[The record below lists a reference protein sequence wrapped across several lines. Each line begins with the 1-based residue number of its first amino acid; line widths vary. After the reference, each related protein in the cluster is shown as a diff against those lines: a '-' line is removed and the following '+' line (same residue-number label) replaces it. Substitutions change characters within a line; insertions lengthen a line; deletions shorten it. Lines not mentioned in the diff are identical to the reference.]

1 MRKLGLTL
9 TGICFVFVFAAAPSW
24 TQAGHK
30 RLTVGKGGS
39 AHDEAT
45 FTLGGKKIVIT
56 YGRPQKKGRAVFG
69 GLVPY
74 GQVWRTGADEAT
86 TFKTEGDIML
96 GSLHVPAGEYSLF
109 TIPEEKEWTIILNKT
124 VKQWG
129 AFKYDKNM
137 DFGRAKMTVSKASA
151 PVEELTITLDAKG
164 SEGTLKIAWDTT
176 VASIPVLMH

>member
-1 MRKLGLTL
+1 
-9 TGICFVFVFAAAPSW
+9 
-24 TQAGHK
+24 
-30 RLTVGKGGS
+30 
-39 AHDEAT
+39 
-45 FTLGGKKIVIT
+45 
-56 YGRPQKKGRAVFG
+56 
-69 GLVPY
+69 
-74 GQVWRTGADEAT
+74 
-86 TFKTEGDIML
+86 
-96 GSLHVPAGEYSLF
+96 
-109 TIPEEKEWTIILNKT
+109 